1 LEQSDGD
8 VKIRHS
14 CAIALGI
21 LLGVGARAGAAD
33 EYRADE
39 YRIKAAFLY
48 NFAKFI
54 EWPVQAFKSPS
65 DPIVIGV
72 LGKNPFGDAL
82 ADAVSGKTLGGR
94 AFQVREVTD
103 AQQAA
108 ACQIVFVSSSER
120 KRLGPLFSRIGNAS
134 VLTVGET
141 DNFASEGGIINFKID
156 AGIVRLQINVEAARK
171 QQLRISAKLLNLA
184 EIVEK

>member
-1 LEQSDGD
+1 MTGLQ
-8 VKIRHS
+8 S

-21 LLGVGARAGAAD
+21 LLSSGGARACAAD
-33 EYRADE
+33 ENRADE
-39 YRIKAAFLY
+39 YRVKAAFLY
-48 NFAKFI
+48 NFAKFV
-54 EWPVQAFKSPS
+54 EWPAQAFKTRS

-82 ADAVSGKTLGGR
+82 AEAVSGKTLSGR

-108 ACQIVFVSSSER
+108 GCQILFVSSSER
-120 KRLGPLFSRIGNAS
+120 KRLGPLFSRIGNAA

-156 AGIVRLQINVEAARK
+156 AGSVRLQINVEAARK
-171 QQLRISAKLLNLA
+171 QQLHISAKLLNLA